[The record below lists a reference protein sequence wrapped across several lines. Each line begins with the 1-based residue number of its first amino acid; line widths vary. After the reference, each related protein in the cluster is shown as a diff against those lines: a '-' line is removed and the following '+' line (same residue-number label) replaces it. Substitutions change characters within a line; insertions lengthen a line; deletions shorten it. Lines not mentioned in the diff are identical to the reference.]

1 MKKTKRAFSSNI
13 NLKNTKNENLKYN
26 LDKNCLLNIKATVI
40 NSKLI
45 HGTGYN
51 GDYVEYWIEISTD
64 YKKWVIKKRYSE
76 FYDLN
81 QKLLEKIPDISDL
94 FPPKRFFKNSED
106 TIAER
111 KKYFNKYLYI
121 LFRKKNIFSLNEVLD
136 FIQID
141 KKIVELYIKKHTMV
155 RQDQDNYVFLSLKKS
170 FNRMLYLE
178 KMDKCKSVGETNNIN
193 GISSLST
200 KVNSKEEINHGID
213 ANLYN
218 INKSIMES
226 CDGIYDIDDIHS
238 NYYSTLLEYEEN
250 KNITEKN
257 DEESKTNNMYSYSLR
272 EGSTAVIEEFLKNLS
287 QDIDNKTDIMA
298 TFEEFLKQNERWPKF
313 SKTDIIK
320 LYVGNIN
327 NSTINPDKKMSF
339 CANKLNSKMKC
350 LSGNNLN
357 KKEFENE
364 EMAKN
369 KLINTKKCLSN
380 FGKFN
385 GGKKNN
391 LLKDYYDSDI
401 DNDDDDDGYC
411 NLKGLFYY
419 IGDFD
424 NNILL
429 SFSCLELLVKLLDN
443 EFNPEVE
450 QYLSIFKTRRII
462 DYQSMKLDEIIK
474 NKKGGVKAKKY
485 ALKLLSIL
493 VKNKNKDMIQKSLI
507 KDENVMEQVDKLEED
522 F

>member
-1 MKKTKRAFSSNI
+1 MKKTKRALSSNI
-13 NLKNTKNENLKYN
+13 NLKSHKTKNLKYN
-26 LDKNCLLNIKATVI
+26 LDKNCLLNLKATVI

-45 HGTGYN
+45 HGPGYN
-51 GDYVEYWIEISTD
+51 GDYIEYWIEISTD

-76 FYDLN
+76 FYELN
-81 QKLLEKIPDISDL
+81 QKLLDKIPDINDL

-111 KKYFNKYLYI
+111 KKCFNKYLYI

-170 FNRMLYLE
+170 FNRMIFME
-178 KMDKCKSVGETNNIN
+178 KMDKSKSVGETININ
-193 GISSLST
+193 GISSIST
-200 KVNSKEEINHGID
+200 KVNSKEEISHCID

-226 CDGIYDIDDIHS
+226 CDGIYDLDDINS

-250 KNITEKN
+250 KNINKKN
-257 DEESKTNNMYSYSLR
+257 EEESKANPTYSYTLR

-287 QDIDNKTDIMA
+287 QDIDNKTDILA
-298 TFEEFLKQNERWPKF
+298 TFEEFLKQNQKWPKF

-380 FGKFN
+380 LGIFN
-385 GGKKNN
+385 GSNKNN
-391 LLKDYYDSDI
+391 IFKDYYDSD
-401 DNDDDDDGYC
+401 NDDDDSDNYC

-493 VKNKNKDMIQKSLI
+493 VKDRNKDMIKKALI
-507 KDENVMEQVDKLEED
+507 KDESVLEQVNKLEED

>member
-1 MKKTKRAFSSNI
+1 MRKAKRALSSNI
-13 NLKNTKNENLKYN
+13 NMKNYKKENLKYN

-45 HGTGYN
+45 HGEGYN
-51 GDYVEYWIEISTD
+51 GDYVQYWIEISTD

-81 QKLLEKIPDISDL
+81 QKLLDKIPDINEL

-111 KKYFNKYLYI
+111 KQCFNKYLYI

-170 FNRMLYLE
+170 FNRMIFLE
-178 KMDKCKSVGETNNIN
+178 KMEKSKSVGETININ

-250 KNITEKN
+250 KNINEKN
-257 DEESKTNNMYSYSLR
+257 IEENKTNTMYSYSLR

-287 QDIDNKTDIMA
+287 QDIDNKTDILA
-298 TFEEFLKQNERWPKF
+298 TFEEFLKQSQKWPKF

-327 NSTINPDKKMSF
+327 NSTINPDKKWSF

-364 EMAKN
+364 EMSKN

-380 FGKFN
+380 LGKFDEK
-385 GGKKNN
+385 KKNI
-391 LLKDYYDSDI
+391 LKNYDS
-401 DNDDDDDGYC
+401 DDDDDDYDSYC

-474 NKKGGVKAKKY
+474 NNKGGIKAKKY

-493 VKNKNKDMIQKSLI
+493 IKDKNKDMIKKALI
-507 KDENVMEQVDKLEED
+507 KDENVYEQVSKLEEEL
-522 F
+522 

>member
-1 MKKTKRAFSSNI
+1 MKKTKRALSSNI
-13 NLKNTKNENLKYN
+13 NLKSHKTKNLKYN
-26 LDKNCLLNIKATVI
+26 LDKNCLLNLKATVI

-45 HGTGYN
+45 HGPGYN
-51 GDYVEYWIEISTD
+51 GDYIEYWIEISTD

-76 FYDLN
+76 FYELN
-81 QKLLEKIPDISDL
+81 QKLLDKIPDINDL

-111 KKYFNKYLYI
+111 KKCFNKYLYI

-170 FNRMLYLE
+170 FNRMIFME
-178 KMDKCKSVGETNNIN
+178 KMDKSKSVGETININ

-200 KVNSKEEINHGID
+200 KVNSKEEISHCID

-226 CDGIYDIDDIHS
+226 CDGIYDIDDINS

-250 KNITEKN
+250 KNINKKN
-257 DEESKTNNMYSYSLR
+257 EEESKANPTYSYTLR

-287 QDIDNKTDIMA
+287 QDIDNKTDILA
-298 TFEEFLKQNERWPKF
+298 TFEEFLKQNQKWPKF

-364 EMAKN
+364 EMTKN

-380 FGKFN
+380 LGIFN
-385 GGKKNN
+385 GSNKNN
-391 LLKDYYDSDI
+391 IFKDYYDSD
-401 DNDDDDDGYC
+401 NDDDDSDNYC

-493 VKNKNKDMIQKSLI
+493 VKDRNKDMIKKALI
-507 KDENVMEQVDKLEED
+507 KDESVLEQVNKLEED

>member
-1 MKKTKRAFSSNI
+1 M
-13 NLKNTKNENLKYN
+13 
-26 LDKNCLLNIKATVI
+26 
-40 NSKLI
+40 
-45 HGTGYN
+45 
-51 GDYVEYWIEISTD
+51 
-64 YKKWVIKKRYSE
+64 
-76 FYDLN
+76 
-81 QKLLEKIPDISDL
+81 
-94 FPPKRFFKNSED
+94 
-106 TIAER
+106 
-111 KKYFNKYLYI
+111 
-121 LFRKKNIFSLNEVLD
+121 IF
-136 FIQID
+136 
-141 KKIVELYIKKHTMV
+141 M
-155 RQDQDNYVFLSLKKS
+155 
-170 FNRMLYLE
+170 E
-178 KMDKCKSVGETNNIN
+178 KMDKSKSVGETININ
-193 GISSLST
+193 GISSIST
-200 KVNSKEEINHGID
+200 KVNSKEEISHGID

-226 CDGIYDIDDIHS
+226 CDGIYDIDDINS

-250 KNITEKN
+250 KNINKKN
-257 DEESKTNNMYSYSLR
+257 EEESKANPTYSYTLR

-287 QDIDNKTDIMA
+287 QDIDNKTDILA
-298 TFEEFLKQNERWPKF
+298 TFEEFLKQNQKWPKF

-380 FGKFN
+380 LGIFN
-385 GGKKNN
+385 GSNKNN
-391 LLKDYYDSDI
+391 IFKDYYDSD
-401 DNDDDDDGYC
+401 NDDDDSDNYC

-474 NKKGGVKAKKY
+474 NKKGVKAKKY

-493 VKNKNKDMIQKSLI
+493 VKDRNKDMIKKALI
-507 KDENVMEQVDKLEED
+507 KDESVLEQVNKLEED

>member
-1 MKKTKRAFSSNI
+1 MRKTKRALSSNI
-13 NLKNTKNENLKYN
+13 NMKNYKKENLKYN

-45 HGTGYN
+45 HGEGYN
-51 GDYVEYWIEISTD
+51 GDYVQYWIEISTD

-81 QKLLEKIPDISDL
+81 QKLLHKIPDINEL

-111 KKYFNKYLYI
+111 KQCFNKYLYI

-170 FNRMLYLE
+170 FNRMIFLE
-178 KMDKCKSVGETNNIN
+178 KMEKSKSVGETININ

-250 KNITEKN
+250 KNINEKN
-257 DEESKTNNMYSYSLR
+257 IEENKTGPMYSYSLR

-287 QDIDNKTDIMA
+287 QDIDNKTDILA
-298 TFEEFLKQNERWPKF
+298 TFEEFLKQSQKWPKF

-327 NSTINPDKKMSF
+327 NSTTGPDKKFSF

-364 EMAKN
+364 EMSKN

-380 FGKFN
+380 FGKIDV
-385 GGKKNN
+385 KQKNI
-391 LLKDYYDSDI
+391 LKDYS
-401 DNDDDDDGYC
+401 DDDDDSDNYC

-474 NKKGGVKAKKY
+474 NNKGGIKAKKY

-493 VKNKNKDMIQKSLI
+493 IKDKNKDMIKNALI
-507 KDENVMEQVDKLEED
+507 KDESVYEQVSKLEEE
-522 F
+522 FQI

>member
-13 NLKNTKNENLKYN
+13 NIKNYKNENLKYN

-45 HGTGYN
+45 HGNGYN
-51 GDYVEYWIEISTD
+51 GDYVQYWIEISTD

-76 FYDLN
+76 FYELN
-81 QKLLEKIPDISDL
+81 QKLLDKIPDINEL

-111 KKYFNKYLYI
+111 KKCFNKYLYI

-170 FNRMLYLE
+170 FNRMIFLE
-178 KMDKCKSVGETNNIN
+178 KMDKSKSMGETININ

-200 KVNSKEEINHGID
+200 KVNSKEEINHYID
-213 ANLYN
+213 TNLYN
-218 INKSIMES
+218 INKSIMDA
-226 CDGIYDIDDIHS
+226 CDGIYDVDDIHS

-250 KNITEKN
+250 KNINEKN
-257 DEESKTNNMYSYSLR
+257 DEEIKTNPMYSYSLR
-272 EGSTAVIEEFLKNLS
+272 EGSSAVIEEFLKNLS
-287 QDIDNKTDIMA
+287 QDIDNKTDILA
-298 TFEEFLKQNERWPKF
+298 TFEEFLKQNEKWPKF

-327 NSTINPDKKMSF
+327 NSTINPDKKWSF

-380 FGKFN
+380 LGKFN
-385 GGKKNN
+385 GSNKNN
-391 LLKDYYDSDI
+391 IFKDYYDSD
-401 DNDDDDDGYC
+401 NEDDSDSYC

-429 SFSCLELLVKLLDN
+429 SFSCLELLAKLLDN

-462 DYQSMKLDEIIK
+462 DYQSMKLDEIVK
-474 NKKGGVKAKKY
+474 NKKGGIKAKKY

-493 VKNKNKDMIQKSLI
+493 VKDKNKDMIKKALI
-507 KDENVMEQVDKLEED
+507 KDENVLEQVSKLEED
-522 F
+522 LFQ